1 MSENQLSNSSV
12 LAGNQTQT
20 RREMFERIRAALG
33 KSKTRKPNEPVPVI
47 DPALVRTI
55 KTGVDLTNLFIQR
68 ATEVGAKVRTIR
80 GDELNK
86 AVIESL
92 TAAGVKK
99 VALAV
104 GTVAQALGLPD
115 ALRRKGLELVDWRAG
130 KGLAGLFDLEAG
142 ITDVHAAVAETG
154 TLICSADAGHS
165 RGLSLCP
172 RLHIALVRQSDL
184 VGDLTE
190 LWPLLNQR
198 GSLPASVVL
207 ITGPSKTADIEGV
220 LITGVHGPEHLQ
232 IMFVQ
237 DA

>member
-1 MSENQLSNSSV
+1 MSENKVSENSV
-12 LAGNQTQT
+12 LTRNQSQA
-20 RREMFERIRAALG
+20 RREMFERIRTALG
-33 KSKTRKPNEPVPVI
+33 KSTTRKPEESVPVI
-47 DPALVRTI
+47 DPALVRTVN
-55 KTGVDLTNLFIQR
+55 TGVDLTNLFIQR
-68 ATEVGAKVRTIR
+68 AMEVGAKVRTIR

-86 AVIESL
+86 TVIECL
-92 TAAGVKK
+92 TITGVKK

-115 ALRRKGLELVDWRAG
+115 ALRRKGFELVDWRTG
-130 KGLAGLFDLEAG
+130 KSLAGLFDLEAG

-190 LWPLLNQR
+190 LWPLLIQR

-220 LITGVHGPEHLQ
+220 LITGVHGPEQLQ
-232 IMFVQ
+232 IILVQ